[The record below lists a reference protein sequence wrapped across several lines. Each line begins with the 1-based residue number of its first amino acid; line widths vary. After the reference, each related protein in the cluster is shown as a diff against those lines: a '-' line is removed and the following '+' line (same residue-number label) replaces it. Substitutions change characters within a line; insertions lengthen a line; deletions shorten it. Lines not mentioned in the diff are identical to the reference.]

1 MKVRLRQGVK
11 TSPTVDERRL
21 ARRIQ
26 YAFMFFMFGESLQIE
41 PLEELFG
48 DDWRFVGEAL
58 DLGLFIEGEGHTI
71 RTNGLSLF
79 SRRLRNGDVIH
90 LFADTPPQ
98 FERRMAATPRVYIG
112 ADSYEL
118 MDRLSALAPSGG
130 CCIEMGSGSG
140 VQLVSALKYHP
151 HLARA
156 VGKESDR
163 RAINVAAF
171 NAAMNGVADRMVVV
185 AAEDDM
191 RSQLGGH
198 AVAFAMTNPP
208 FLAIPE
214 QLDLGGVDVPVDL
227 HTVFPAVGW
236 GGADG
241 LAITGQFIDELHP
254 FLHAGT
260 PCIIYSQFAGGSHG
274 PDHVRRYAEA
284 AGLRFQF
291 EPLPSRRVFARDPA
305 TCRVVEGE
313 TQPVVTAAQ
322 AASTIAR
329 LVVAAVIA
337 GRNSRRY
344 QAAVR
349 KGSPEHALLMALQTA
364 LEQSYAGQG
373 ITHFHD
379 GFAIL
384 ARPEMRDT
392 THSFKA

>member
-1 MKVRLRQGVK
+1 
-11 TSPTVDERRL
+11 
-21 ARRIQ
+21 
-26 YAFMFFMFGESLQIE
+26 MFGESLQIE

-48 DDWRFVGEAL
+48 DEWRSVDEAL
-58 DLGLFIEGEGHTI
+58 DLGLFIEGEGQTI

-118 MDRLSALAPSGG
+118 MDRISALTLTSGT
-130 CCIEMGSGSG
+130 CCVEMGSGSG
-140 VQLVSALKYHP
+140 VQLISALKSHP
-151 HLARA
+151 RLGRA
-156 VGKESDR
+156 IGKESDR
-163 RAINVAAF
+163 RAVNVSLF
-171 NAAMNGVADRMVVV
+171 NAALNGVTDRMVVV
-185 AAEDDM
+185 GAGQDLRTPVNDDT
-191 RSQLGGH
+191 
-198 AVAFAMTNPP
+198 VAFAMTNPP

-214 QLDLGGVDVPVDL
+214 QLDLEDVDVPVDL
-227 HTVFPAVGW
+227 HTVFPGVGW

-241 LAITGQFIDELHP
+241 LVITRQFINELRP
-254 FLHAGT
+254 FLHADN
-260 PCIIYSQFAGGSHG
+260 PCIIYSQFAGDSHA
-274 PDHVRRYAEA
+274 PTHVRRYAEG
-284 AGLRFQF
+284 AGFRFRF

-305 TCRVVEGE
+305 TYRVLEGE
-313 TQPVVTAAQ
+313 TQPVITAAQ

-337 GRNSRRY
+337 GRNPRRY

-349 KGSPEHALLMALQTA
+349 KGSPEHALLVALQTA
-364 LEQSYAGQG
+364 LEKSYAAQA

-384 ARPEMRDT
+384 TRPEMRDT
-392 THSFKA
+392 TLSFKP